1 MLFKQFVVNIIFIL
15 GFKSPGE
22 ALEKTVKHPWKIL
35 DFEFLLLI
43 SCTNPER
50 ENEKK
55 RVFRKLGRAPSP
67 ITSLCLIIFSKFLR
81 GKGVGSLA
89 FGILAT
95 GARVH

>member
-22 ALEKTVKHPWKIL
+22 ALEKTVKHLWKVL

-43 SCTNPER
+43 RCTNPER
-50 ENEKK
+50 EKEKK
-55 RVFRKLGRAPSP
+55 RVFRKLGRPPSP

-81 GKGVGSLA
+81 VEGVGSLV